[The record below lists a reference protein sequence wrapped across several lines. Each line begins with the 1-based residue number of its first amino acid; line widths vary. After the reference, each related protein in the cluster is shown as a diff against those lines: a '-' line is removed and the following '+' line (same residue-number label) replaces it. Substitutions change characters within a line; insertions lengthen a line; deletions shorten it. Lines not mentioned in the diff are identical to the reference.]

1 MQPFRFRMLTE
12 PELDGIMQKYHWN
25 IALGDQDY
33 ITILGFEVRVRTMSR
48 NLEEE
53 SDIHLHNRTLV
64 DGAMGYKKTR
74 QNTLGIQK
82 LLYLCIIQ

>member
-1 MQPFRFRMLTE
+1 MLTE

-53 SDIHLHNRTLV
+53 SDFNLYNRTLV
-64 DGAMGYKKTR
+64 DGTVPYHGGGRIK
-74 QNTLGIQK
+74 
-82 LLYLCIIQ
+82 

>member
-1 MQPFRFRMLTE
+1 MLTE

-64 DGAMGYKKTR
+64 DGTMACKKEQDR
-74 QNTLGIQK
+74 KPWESKNCRIYVL
-82 LLYLCIIQ
+82 